1 MKKRILLITI
11 FACIGIAAL
20 YLLMTQT
27 FSRQVLQDVAENPK
41 QNGSISDRKD
51 ANLTDPWETWLNKQV
66 DIQLEEMLRH
76 LKAEE
81 PWELAHVEANIETA
95 AANIRNILQEKMTAL
110 KQDSDTPPPLR
121 IIPIE
126 ELAKKRNEQPEL
138 TPKRYEGPQ
147 TPEALLKVFGDK
159 LDETSA
165 LEAAYPAKEFLQRML
180 NRGITI
186 NNAFEFSY
194 ALSARNVLYNLDNN
208 PENHERI
215 AAGNGVEYTSDINAL
230 KESLIN
236 RRIWKYEQVS
246 AARAADPRVNGGFF
260 MDNTFLPTVSGRV
273 YVQLK
278 RLKDGSRLRGIMGE
292 DLTEEQEFN
301 LFYRGIEPPGYEI
314 IYLDG
319 NNEPLQEPFQ
329 PITPEEVLSPDKYE
343 EYLQRK
349 KQKQDKLPTFEEDK
363 EFFSENMRG
372 NNSFEDREKQIV
384 DTAQREF
391 QQAEFERILRE
402 EQVQFEQA
410 METLVRWSS
419 MSDAEIVA
427 ELEKMFTP
435 EGVANQLREQLIS
448 KPPTPESIGKALET
462 LHLHGPTAGLKRLR
476 EVDPEIARQME
487 QQFKL
492 KAPSRRAVPSRPKH
506 RTTPPPKAQEPH
518 NE

>member
-1 MKKRILLITI
+1 MKKRILLIAF

-20 YLLMTQT
+20 YLLMTQA
-27 FSRQVLQDVAENPK
+27 FHQEKLQDVAEKLNQK
-41 QNGSISDRKD
+41 GSVDHNKD
-51 ANLTDPWETWLNKQV
+51 ANLIDPWETWLNKQV

-81 PWELAHVEANIETA
+81 PWEIAHVEANIETA
-95 AANIRNILQEKMTAL
+95 AANIRNILQEKMAAL
-110 KQDSDTPPPLR
+110 KQYSDTPPPLR

-126 ELAKKRNEQPEL
+126 EFAKERNEQPEL

-147 TPEALLKVFGDK
+147 TPEALLRVFGDK

-246 AARAADPRVNGGFF
+246 AARTADPRVNGGFF

-278 RLKDGSRLRGIMGE
+278 RLEDGSRLRGIMGE

-314 IYLDG
+314 IYLDM

-329 PITPEEVLSPDKYE
+329 PITPEEVLSPEKYE

-363 EFFSENMRG
+363 EFFNENMRG
-372 NNSFEDREKQIV
+372 NNSFDDREKQIV
-384 DTAQREF
+384 DTTQREF
-391 QQAEFERILRE
+391 QQAEFERLLQE

-410 METLVRWSS
+410 MGQLLRWSS
-419 MSDAEIVA
+419 MSDAEILA
-427 ELEKMFTP
+427 ELKKMSTAEGIEK
-435 EGVANQLREQLIS
+435 QLIEQLMAS
-448 KPPTPESIGKALET
+448 PPTPESIDKALET
-462 LHLHGPTAGLKRLR
+462 LHLHGPGAGLKRVR
-476 EVDPEIARQME
+476 ELDPDIARHLE
-487 QQFKL
+487 QQFKRPT
-492 KAPSRRAVPSRPKH
+492 PSRRPMPGRVKPRSVPPN
-506 RTTPPPKAQEPH
+506 PQEAP
-518 NE
+518 